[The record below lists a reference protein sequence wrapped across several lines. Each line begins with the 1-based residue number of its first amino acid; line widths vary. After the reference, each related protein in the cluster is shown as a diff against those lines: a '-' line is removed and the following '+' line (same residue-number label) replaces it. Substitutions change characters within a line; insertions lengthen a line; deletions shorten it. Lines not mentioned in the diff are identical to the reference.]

1 MNNTNSL
8 NTKTVSLIIY
18 AIILILIFLFPPI
31 DEVFTFSSPARIVFY
46 GWDFISYVGP
56 SGYSGRHYQ
65 INVIYLLIEI
75 GIATLI
81 YIFFL
86 YSQKK

>member
-1 MNNTNSL
+1 MNNSNLL
-8 NTKTVSLIIY
+8 NTKTISLIIY

-31 DEVFTFSSPARIVFY
+31 DEVFSNYSPARVVFY

-56 SGYSGRHYQ
+56 TGYAGRHLQ

-75 GIATLI
+75 IIATLI
-81 YIFFL
+81 YVFFL